1 MAPHNNIV
9 LFDYPFSPYAK
20 RVAWYLTLRGI
31 EYAQCVQPVTLPR
44 EDLNALGVKYR
55 RIPLL
60 SIGRNIYC
68 DTRLILEKLEQRF
81 PSGSLGACQPEQR
94 ALEKLLQIWTID
106 GGVFSR
112 AAQALPPEMPL
123 LNDPKWVKDRED
135 YMGRSWAKEDVAKGR
150 PEALAHLRGAF
161 DLLESTLLADGRDW
175 VLGTEKPSLADI
187 EAIWPFHWLSGLE
200 GALPPSLFGK
210 EEFPK
215 VYGWIDRFSSAL
227 KAAKASA
234 PNVISLKGAEAIQF
248 VTQAELAEPE
258 GDVDAKDPLGLKKG
272 QDVESWPTDSGFNHR
287 DRGQLVTLTQHEV
300 VLKTQAKVGHKD
312 IRIHH
317 PRTNFRIRPPVWYK
331 PHWPSIQ
338 D

>member
-1 MAPHNNIV
+1 MAPHNDII
-9 LFDYPFSPYAK
+9 LFHYPFSPYAR
-20 RVAWYLTLRGI
+20 RVIWYLTLRGI
-31 EYAQCVQPVTLPR
+31 EYAECIQPAALPR

-60 SIGRNIYC
+60 SIGRDIYC
-68 DTRLILEKLEQRF
+68 DTRLILQKLEEKF
-81 PSGSLGACQPEQR
+81 PSGALGASQPDQK
-94 ALEKLLQIWTID
+94 AVEKLLEKWIID

-135 YMGRSWAKEDVAKGR
+135 YMGRSWAKEDIVKGR
-150 PEALAHLRGAF
+150 PEALAHLREAF
-161 DLLESTLLADGRDW
+161 ELLESTLLADGRDW
-175 VLGTEKPSLADI
+175 ILNTPKASLADI

-210 EEFPK
+210 ETFPK
-215 VYGWIDRFSSAL
+215 VYAWIDRFSATV

-234 PNVISLKGAEAIQF
+234 PKVTRLKGAEAIKYIA
-248 VTQAELAEPE
+248 QADFAEPGGE
-258 GDVDAKDPLGLKKG
+258 VDAQDPLALTKG

-287 DRGQLVTLTQHEV
+287 DRGQLVALTRHEV

-312 IRIHH
+312 VHIHH
-317 PRTNFRIRPPVWYK
+317 PRTNFRIRPVDK
-331 PHWPSIQ
+331 SSESKL
-338 D
+338 